1 MNSIALIPET
11 FELSQHL
18 YYVLVRKDG
27 SFATANPYFLNR
39 FGIPGNAIQTV
50 PAFSRVHPAD
60 RVQCKNAIAYCSSEP
75 GKSIAVDFR
84 KPDSAGNYIST
95 RWEFSGIEREE
106 EEEFYIQCVG
116 YDTIEE
122 MAGKEELASY
132 RTQMTTKEEMYN
144 QLLSNGVDVFFLTN
158 EKSEITFCSSNITKV
173 FGYST
178 EELIGQ
184 NGFALVH
191 PDDLQTAITAFEAEM
206 KNPDQNRSVDIRF
219 RKKDGSWL
227 WTEAKG
233 KNLFS
238 NPHIQSMLLNLNEI
252 SLRKQSEQA
261 LQESELRYKSFF
273 NQLPLP
279 LFIVSEDHQRIVD
292 VNKYAVEK
300 YGYEYDEFVQLSFC
314 NLFTSSF
321 TCEEIEAIY
330 TVQKIVEHK
339 TKHGEKLLVTIARNE
354 IVYSNISG
362 YLMQV
367 TDVTDSHRTQQENEL
382 GFEVSEILI
391 QPTALQENLA
401 NALSKVRAFAGWQLA
416 ELWMPSFDG
425 MFLSCQ
431 VADVDKNNVEDRILQ
446 FISATGDQDYP
457 ISTYTKQGLHLSNKP
472 YWIEDIAASEFQ
484 FKRKESALASGFK
497 SALAVPVMSDDR
509 VICCFFFLNQQPKK
523 YNRNVCNHISILG
536 KLFGAEIDK
545 RKNSLMLD
553 QFFLISKDVLTI
565 AGLDG
570 RYKRVNPAFVAF
582 SGYSAEE
589 AKEIHPL
596 SYVHDYDKS
605 AVLEKLMELS
615 TGVAVPYF
623 ENRIVTKAGETKWI
637 AWTATPLLSEGI
649 IIASHRDIT
658 AQKEAAEAL
667 AISNERY
674 EFIKKAANEAIWD
687 FDIVNKSIV
696 RSNGYKV
703 LFGYDTDREHSDLDF
718 WESKLHPQDR
728 ERVKN
733 ELHAFLSQSASNQWQ
748 SEYRFLKSDGN
759 YAFVMDKGYLI
770 VDKDQ
775 LPVRLVGS
783 MQDITEQKEFAE
795 KLKISN
801 ERYELV
807 TKATNEAIWDLD
819 LEKNDMT
826 WSEGYRILF
835 GHGFEDADSGLDFWE
850 SNIHPDERAA
860 VVDSFNLFLQQ
871 HTSPHW
877 ECEYRFRRKDETY
890 ANVLDKGYMIFNNK
904 GTPVRIVGSMQD
916 ITERKKLEKEL
927 MQKERN
933 RQFQI
938 AQAAVFAQEKER
950 AEIGKEL
957 HDNIG
962 QLLTTTKLY
971 LEMLKNKQ
979 ADADELIDR
988 GTKHINTIISEVRNL
1003 SRSLVPTSI
1012 NDLGLVESLND
1023 LMESFRAL
1031 GIFELEFFATNTI
1044 EERMDANVKL
1054 TIYRILQEQ
1063 LNNIVRHAEASRVS
1077 VEMFQED
1084 NKVYLF
1090 IADNGKGFD
1099 LKTVKKGQGLI
1110 NIKSR
1115 AELQEGSVEILTN
1128 PGHGCKLVIQIP
1140 INILK
1145 TT

>member
-1 MNSIALIPET
+1 
-11 FELSQHL
+11 
-18 YYVLVRKDG
+18 
-27 SFATANPYFLNR
+27 
-39 FGIPGNAIQTV
+39 
-50 PAFSRVHPAD
+50 
-60 RVQCKNAIAYCSSEP
+60 
-75 GKSIAVDFR
+75 
-84 KPDSAGNYIST
+84 
-95 RWEFSGIEREE
+95 
-106 EEEFYIQCVG
+106 
-116 YDTIEE
+116 
-122 MAGKEELASY
+122 
-132 RTQMTTKEEMYN
+132 MYE

-158 EKSEITFCSSNITKV
+158 EMNEITYCSSNITKV

-178 EELIGQ
+178 EELIGK

-191 PDDLQTAITAFEAEM
+191 PDDLETAINAFEGEM
-206 KNPDQNRSVDIRF
+206 QNPDQNRSVDIRF

-252 SLRKQSEQA
+252 SLRKQSEDA
-261 LQESELRYKSFF
+261 LKENELRYKSFF
-273 NQLPLP
+273 NQLSLP
-279 LFIVSEDHQRIVD
+279 LFVISEDHKKIID
-292 VNKYAVEK
+292 VNEYAVK
-300 YGYEYDEFVQLSFC
+300 RYGYAYDEFVQLTFC
-314 NLFTSSF
+314 NLFTQRCS
-321 TCEEIEAIY
+321 CEEINAIY
-330 TVQKIVEHK
+330 TEAKVTEHI
-339 TKHGEKLLVTIARNE
+339 TKQGEKLLVTIARHE
-354 IVYSNISG
+354 IVYSNVSG

-367 TDVTDSHRTQQENEL
+367 TDVTEAHRTWQENEL

-391 QPTALQENLA
+391 QPAPLHVNLK
-401 NALSKVRAFAGWQLA
+401 NALSKIRVFAGWKLA
-416 ELWMPSFDG
+416 ELWMPSYDG
-425 MFLSCQ
+425 MYLSCQ
-431 VADVDKNNVEDRILQ
+431 VVDFESEEADERILQ
-446 FISATGDQDYP
+446 FINTTNDTEYP
-457 ISTYTKQGLHLSNKP
+457 ISTYTTQGLYLSNQP
-472 YWIEDIAASEFQ
+472 YWFEDIATGSFQ
-484 FKRKESALASGFK
+484 FKRKAAALLAGFQ
-497 SALAVPVMSDDR
+497 SALAVPVMSDER

-523 YNRNVCNHISILG
+523 YNRNECNVISILG

-553 QFFLISKDVLTI
+553 QFFLISNDILTI

-570 RYKRVNPAFVAF
+570 RYKRVNPAFVEF
-582 SGYSAEE
+582 SGYTAQE
-589 AKEIHPL
+589 ARDIHPL
-596 SYVHDYDKS
+596 SYVHDHDKA
-605 AVLEKLMELS
+605 AVLEKLTELS

-623 ENRIVTKAGETKWI
+623 ENRILTKKGETKWI

-649 IIASHRDIT
+649 VIASHRDIT
-658 AQKEAAEAL
+658 AQKAAAEEL
-667 AISNERY
+667 KISNERY
-674 EFIKKAANEAIWD
+674 EFIKRAANEAIWD
-687 FDIVNKSIV
+687 YDLVKKVIV
-696 RSNGYKV
+696 RSNGYKI
-703 LFGYDTDREHSDLDF
+703 LFGYDTDQEHSDLDF

-733 ELHAFLSQSASNQWQ
+733 ELHVFLSQSVSNQWQ
-748 SEYRFLKSDGN
+748 SEYRFLKRNGE
-759 YAFVMDKGYLI
+759 YAFILDKGYLI

-775 LPVRLVGS
+775 LPIRLLGS

-807 TKATNEAIWDLD
+807 TKATNEAIWDID
-819 LEKNDMT
+819 LELNTMT
-826 WSEGYRILF
+826 WSEGYHILF
-835 GHGFEDADSGLDFWE
+835 GHGFEDADKGLDFWE
-850 SNIHPDERAA
+850 ANIHPDERVA
-860 VVDSFNLFLQQ
+860 VIGSFNLFLQY
-871 HTSPHW
+871 HATPHW
-877 ECEYRFRRKDETY
+877 ESEYRFCRKDGSY

-904 GTPVRIVGSMQD
+904 GKPVRIVGTMRD
-916 ITERKKLEKEL
+916 ITERKKLETEL
-927 MQKERN
+927 MLKERS

-979 ADADELIDR
+979 ADPDELIDL
-988 GTKHINTIISEVRNL
+988 GTKHINTIITEVRNL
-1003 SRSLVPTSI
+1003 SRSLVPASI

-1023 LMESFRAL
+1023 LMGSFRAL
-1031 GIFELEFFATNTI
+1031 GSFDLRFYATNTM

-1063 LNNIVRHAEASRVS
+1063 LNNIVRHAEATNVS
-1077 VEMFQED
+1077 VEMFQEE

-1115 AELQEGSVEILTN
+1115 AELQEGSVEILTT

>member
-1 MNSIALIPET
+1 MNSIAFIPET
-11 FELSQHL
+11 VELSQHL
-18 YYVLVRKDG
+18 YYVLVKKDG
-27 SFATANPYFLNR
+27 SFATANTHFMNR
-39 FGIPGNAIQTV
+39 FGLPGSPMQTI

-60 RVQCKNAIAYCSSEP
+60 RVRCKNALEYCGSEP
-75 GKSIAVDFR
+75 GKTISVDFR
-84 KPDSAGNYIST
+84 KPDATGNYVST
-95 RWEFSGIEREE
+95 RWEFSGIESRENG
-106 EEEFYIQCVG
+106 EFFIQCIG
-116 YDTIEE
+116 YDANDEMNQTEE
-122 MAGKEELASY
+122 VATLTNTS
-132 RTQMTTKEEMYN
+132 TTKEEMYQ

-158 EKSEITFCSSNITKV
+158 DKNEISYCSANITKV
-173 FGYST
+173 FGYAAD
-178 EELIGQ
+178 ELIGM

-219 RKKDGSWL
+219 RRKDGSWL

-233 KNLFS
+233 KNLFG
-238 NPHIQSMLLNLNEI
+238 NPHIQSMLLNLNDI

-273 NQLPLP
+273 NQVPLP
-279 LFIVSEDHQRIVD
+279 LFIISGDHKRIID
-292 VNKYAVEK
+292 VNTNAVEK
-300 YGYEYDEFVQLSFC
+300 YGYAYDEFLQLTFC

-321 TCEEIEAIY
+321 TCDEIDTIY
-330 TVQKIVEHK
+330 AEGTVIEHQ
-339 TKHGEKLLVTIARNE
+339 TKYGEKILVTISRNE
-354 IVYSNISG
+354 IIYSNENG

-367 TDVTDSHRTQQENEL
+367 TDVTESHRTRQENEL
-382 GFEVSEILI
+382 GFEISEILI
-391 QPTALQENLA
+391 QPTPLQDNLK
-401 NALSKVRAFAGWQLA
+401 NALSKIRIFAGWKLA
-416 ELWMPSFDG
+416 ELWMPSYDG
-425 MFLSCQ
+425 MYLTCQ
-431 VADVDKNNVEDRILQ
+431 VADVDSNEVDERIFR
-446 FISATGDQDYP
+446 FISGTDELEYP
-457 ISTYTKQGLHLSNKP
+457 ISTYTTQGLHLSNKP
-472 YWIEDIAASEFQ
+472 YWIEDIATSEFQ
-484 FKRKESALASGFK
+484 FKRKESALLNGFK
-497 SALAVPVMSDDR
+497 SALAVPVMNDER

-553 QFFLISKDVLTI
+553 QFFLISKDILTI

-596 SYVHDYDKS
+596 SYVHDYDKP
-605 AVLEKLMELS
+605 AVLDKLMELS
-615 TGVAVPYF
+615 NGVAVPYF

-674 EFIKKAANEAIWD
+674 EFIKYAANEAIWD

-728 ERVKN
+728 DRVKK
-733 ELHAFLSQSASNQWQ
+733 ELHAFLSQSGSKQWQ

-783 MQDITEQKEFAE
+783 MQDVTEQKEFAE

-835 GHGFEDADSGLDFWE
+835 GHGFEDADTGLDFWE

-871 HTSPHW
+871 HSTPHW

-916 ITERKKLEKEL
+916 ISERKKLEKEL

-979 ADADELIDR
+979 ADPDELIDR
-988 GTKHINTIISEVRNL
+988 GTKQINTIISEVRNL

-1031 GIFELEFFATNTI
+1031 GSFELQFFATNTI

-1063 LNNIVRHAEASRVS
+1063 LNNIVRHAAATKVS

-1099 LKTVKKGQGLI
+1099 LKTVKKGQGLV